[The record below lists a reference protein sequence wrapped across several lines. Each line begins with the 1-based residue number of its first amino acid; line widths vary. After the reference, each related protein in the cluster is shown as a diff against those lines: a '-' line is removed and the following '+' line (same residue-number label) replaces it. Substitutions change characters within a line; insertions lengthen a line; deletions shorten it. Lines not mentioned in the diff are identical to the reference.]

1 MKKLIISII
10 VFLIPLFVFSYTID
24 TEGNL
29 DNQNNRLTNLANGIN
44 NSDGVNLGQMNFY
57 LFELETNILEVFE
70 NYYTKTEI
78 DEKLENVS
86 VEEETQNLIN
96 LTISDID
103 DDTTNI
109 NYVYENSTENLSIQ
123 NLNETHTQL
132 SNFKEMCIYEENN
145 QTIIKME
152 LC

>member
-1 MKKLIISII
+1 MKLLFSILISL
-10 VFLIPLFVFSYTID
+10 VFIQSVFSTV
-24 TEGNL
+24 T
-29 DNQNNRLTNLANGIN
+29 
-44 NSDGVNLGQMNFY
+44 
-57 LFELETNILEVFE
+57 ILEVIPIEKVIDTNETQRVNLLILE
-70 NYYTKTEI
+70 NQSIWNNFLNYFTSNEIVNLFYNKTQI

-86 VEEETQNLIN
+86 IEEETQSLIN
-96 LTISDID
+96 LTISDIG

-109 NYVYENSTENLSIQ
+109 NLNYENSTENLLIE

>member
-1 MKKLIISII
+1 MKLILFIFLNLILITSI
-10 VFLIPLFVFSYTID
+10 FSTA
-24 TEGNL
+24 T
-29 DNQNNRLTNLANGIN
+29 
-44 NSDGVNLGQMNFY
+44 
-57 LFELETNILEVFE
+57 ILEVIPTEKIIDTNETQRVEDLIIE
-70 NYYTKTEI
+70 NQSIWSNFLNYFTSSEVISLFYNKTEI
-78 DEKLENVS
+78 NQMLEK
-86 VEEETQNLIN
+86 EELFN

-103 DDTTNI
+103 NDTTNI
-109 NYVYENSTENLSIQ
+109 NLNYENSTELLSIE

>member
-1 MKKLIISII
+1 MKLLFSILISL
-10 VFLIPLFVFSYTID
+10 VFIQSVFSTV
-24 TEGNL
+24 T
-29 DNQNNRLTNLANGIN
+29 
-44 NSDGVNLGQMNFY
+44 
-57 LFELETNILEVFE
+57 ILEVIPIEKVIDTNETQRVNLLILE
-70 NYYTKTEI
+70 NQSIWNNFLNYFTSNEIVNLFYNKTQI

-86 VEEETQNLIN
+86 IEEETQSLIN
-96 LTISDID
+96 LTISDIG

-109 NYVYENSTENLSIQ
+109 NLNYENSTELLSIE